1 MNFSRKYRIAVVHD
15 DFIQFGGAENLIFDI
30 AKKLNSNLD
39 FEVVIFSSLVS
50 PKWKRNLSNAS
61 LKYHESFLRHVPFCY
76 LISKLF
82 FIPNL
87 FYLAFQSFNFD
98 GYDVVFSSSTRFGH
112 SVITKPSTYH
122 ISYLNSPSKMLWSTW
137 EYFKSK
143 EKLYRLVFIFLNN
156 KRVIDQVTQNY
167 SDLVISNSKNIRRK
181 VAKFYR
187 RNSLVL
193 YPFIDSG
200 FMLKPKEN
208 YYVLVSR
215 LVSWKR
221 IDYAIKAF
229 NELGERLVIIGSGPQ
244 LSYLKKIANPNIE
257 FTGFISE
264 SAKRELISKSTA
276 LIFPQNEDFGL
287 TVVES
292 LCLGTPVIY
301 FNKGG
306 AREILNE
313 STGVPFEEQRPE
325 SLVLA
330 VNKHKIRS
338 YSPEDLLIYGA
349 KFNSDNFIKF
359 ITKLI
364 ITRLEVKKS

>member
-1 MNFSRKYRIAVVHD
+1 MNSSRKYKIAIVHD

-30 AKKLNSNLD
+30 SKKLNLNSD
-39 FEVVIFSSLVS
+39 FEIVIYSSLIS
-50 PKWKRNLSNAS
+50 TKWKKKLSNAS
-61 LKYHESFLRHVPFCY
+61 LKYQESFLSYIPFCY
-76 LISKLF
+76 LISKIF

-98 GYDVVFSSSTRFGH
+98 EFDIVFSSSTRFGH

-122 ISYLNSPSKMLWSTW
+122 ISYLNSPSKMLWSTG

-143 EKLYRLVFIFLNN
+143 DKLYRLVYIFLNN

-187 RNSLVL
+187 RNSIVL
-193 YPFIDSG
+193 YPYIESG

-221 IDYAIKAF
+221 IDYVIKAF

-244 LSYLKKIANPNIE
+244 LSYLKKISNSNVK
-257 FTGFISE
+257 FTGFIGE
-264 SAKRELISKSTA
+264 AAKRELISKSTA
-276 LIFPQNEDFGL
+276 MIFPQNEDFGL
-287 TVVES
+287 SIVES
-292 LCLGTPVIY
+292 LCLGTPILY

-306 AREILNE
+306 AKEILNE
-313 STGVPFEEQRPE
+313 SLGIPFEEQNAE
-325 SLVLA
+325 SLISA
-330 VNKHKIRS
+330 INKHKFRS
-338 YSPEDLLIYGA
+338 YNVEELLLSGSYY
-349 KFNSDNFIKF
+349 NSDNFIGF
-359 ITKLI
+359 LTKLI
-364 ITRLEVKKS
+364 NTRLEMKKS